1 MARKTKTTPK
11 SSPREQLIDAA
22 MALAADEGWRHLTM
36 AAIAAKAGL
45 TLPTLLKEFSSKG
58 QILVAYFRRIDEQ
71 VLTGYS
77 PQLDPSESPRDR
89 LFDCLM
95 RRFDAL
101 QPHKLALQ
109 QILCDL
115 LRDPLSGLCQLGRL
129 HGSMKLMLETA
140 GIPTSGWTGHAK
152 AKGLTAVYANAL
164 RVWLNDDSTD
174 LASTMAALDRGLMQV
189 EKVAQTLWPS
199 SDKNPSD

>member
-95 RRFDAL
+95 RRFDVL
-101 QPHKLALQ
+101 QPHKPALRM
-109 QILCDL
+109 ILRDL
-115 LRDPLSGLCQLGRL
+115 PRDPLAGLCQLGRL
-129 HGSMKLMLETA
+129 HGSMMLMLEAA
-140 GIPTSGWTGHAK
+140 GISSNSWTGHAK
-152 AKGLTAVYANAL
+152 SKGLTAVYANAL
-164 RVWLNDDSTD
+164 RTWLNDDSAD
-174 LASTMAALDRGLMQV
+174 LAPTMAALDRGLMQA
-189 EKVAQTLWPS
+189 EKLAQMLWPS
-199 SDKNPSD
+199 INENTSD